1 MLKFVTVHFSPAM
14 PSTDERAIPRLDR
27 FKRDMLTLTLGCLAA
42 ASMAL
47 VLYLAAPAE
56 LRDGMVA
63 AFLGLDQ
70 PGSSAPAPMP
80 IRM

>member
-1 MLKFVTVHFSPAM
+1 MLKFVTVHFSPAT
-14 PSTDERAIPRLDR
+14 PSMEQRATPRLDR
-27 FKRDMLTLTLGCLAA
+27 LKDDMLTLTLGCLAA
-42 ASMAL
+42 AGIAL

-70 PGSSAPAPMP
+70 PASSAPAAKPM
-80 IRM
+80 RL